1 MQSTEKRVV
10 AIAGIVY
17 LVGLSGLIY
26 QQTRTQ
32 IINLTPLNLA
42 LSLLVPLIF
51 QKKWSLGLFA
61 GLLCAGL
68 CGFFIEYAGVHTGL
82 IFGNYH
88 YGKTLG
94 TGWEGIPYMIG
105 LNWAMLIFYVT
116 ATLAGRL
123 QNAWLT
129 SLTGACMMTFYDF
142 IMEPAAVKMG
152 MWYWKGGIIP
162 LQNYLAWFICSLIL
176 IRVYLLIT
184 KPEKNAIA
192 SSLLIIQLLFFTA
205 IYLWF

>member
-1 MQSTEKRVV
+1 
-10 AIAGIVY
+10 
-17 LVGLSGLIY
+17 
-26 QQTRTQ
+26 
-32 IINLTPLNLA
+32 
-42 LSLLVPLIF
+42 
-51 QKKWSLGLFA
+51 
-61 GLLCAGL
+61 
-68 CGFFIEYAGVHTGL
+68 
-82 IFGNYH
+82 
-88 YGKTLG
+88 
-94 TGWEGIPYMIG
+94 MIG

>member
-10 AIAGIVY
+10 AIACIVY
-17 LVGLSGLIY
+17 IVGLSGLLY
-26 QQTRTQ
+26 QETRNQ
-32 IINLTPLNLA
+32 VIHLTPVNLA

-51 QKKWSLGLFA
+51 QRKWSAGLFL
-61 GLLCAGL
+61 GLLCSAL

-94 TGWEGIPYMIG
+94 PGWEGIPYMIG
-105 LNWAMLIFYVT
+105 MNWAMLIFYVT
-116 ATLAGRL
+116 ATLSGRL
-123 QNAWLT
+123 RNTWLA
-129 SLTGACMMTFYDF
+129 SLAGAFIMTFYDF

-162 LQNYLAWFICSLIL
+162 MQNYLAWFVCSFIL

-184 KPEKNAIA
+184 KAEKNAIA
-192 SSLLIIQLLFFTA
+192 TSLLIIQLLFFAA
-205 IYLWF
+205 IHLWF